1 MAEKHW
7 ISVLRGQHFETIDS
21 FRGISFL
28 GAITDVWQFCSTAA
42 CDGPQDRARLL
53 AMVDEMDMRVRE
65 RRGRG
70 DYDVAFHRFKGCI
83 ARDMAA
89 QLNRTRQVSQ

>member
-7 ISVLRGQHFETIDS
+7 IHVLRGQHFETIDS

-53 AMVDEMDMRVRE
+53 AMVDEMDMLVRE